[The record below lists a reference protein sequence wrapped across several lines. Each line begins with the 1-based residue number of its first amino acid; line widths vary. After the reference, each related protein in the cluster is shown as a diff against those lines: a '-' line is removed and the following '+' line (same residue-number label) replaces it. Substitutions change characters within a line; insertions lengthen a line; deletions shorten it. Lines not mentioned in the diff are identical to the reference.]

1 MKLNRAQSLAEYA
14 LVISLLIMASA
25 GMYVYVKRGLQAKY
39 KSIVDHAAMVAHTTS
54 GLNTTSSQYE
64 PYYLVSDFN
73 YRYLSNTSTTQLGPG
88 DDGRPGGAMART
100 LAAAVQDDMGNYVGG
115 NVNETYGN
123 AVQKGTKQEDLD
135 ADDGW
140 QN

>member
-1 MKLNRAQSLAEYA
+1 MKLSRAQSLAEYA

-39 KSIVDHAAMVAHTTS
+39 KSIVDHAALAAHTTS
-54 GLNTTSSQYE
+54 GLSTTSSQYE
-64 PYYLVSDFN
+64 PYYLASDLN
-73 YRYLSNTSTTQLGPG
+73 YRYLSNISTAQLGPG
-88 DDGRPGGAMART
+88 DDGRPGGTITRT
-100 LAAAVQDDMGNYVGG
+100 LAAAAQDDTASYVGG

-123 AVQKGTKQEDLD
+123 ALQKGTRQEDLD